1 MDYVNGKPIIFKLK
15 IVVFIAFQKFFL
27 KYQLY
32 FFLSIQNMG
41 IFCQVIIVVFT
52 FNYYFE
58 KGLSNETVATLE
70 IVF

>member
-1 MDYVNGKPIIFKLK
+1 MAYVNGKPIRLKLK
-15 IVVFIAFQKFFL
+15 IVVFITFQIFVL

-32 FFLSIQNMG
+32 FFLFIQNMG

-58 KGLSNETVATLE
+58 KGLSNKTVATLE

>member
-1 MDYVNGKPIIFKLK
+1 MAYVNGKPIRFKLK
-15 IVVFIAFQKFFL
+15 IVVFITFQIFVL

-32 FFLSIQNMG
+32 FFLFIQNMG

-52 FNYYFE
+52 FKYYFE
-58 KGLSNETVATLE
+58 KGLSNKTVATLE